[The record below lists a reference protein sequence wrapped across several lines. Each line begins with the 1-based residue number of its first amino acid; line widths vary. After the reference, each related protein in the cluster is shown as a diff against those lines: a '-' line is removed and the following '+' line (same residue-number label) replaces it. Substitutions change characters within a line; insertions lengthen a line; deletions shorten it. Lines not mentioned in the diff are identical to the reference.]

1 MKSTLLE
8 EDAGYTLWRLDF
20 ESDTDPAFQVVGEL
34 YQSRRLRSL
43 TIARALFGKRV
54 EQTKRLEFLRRWNA
68 LDDDARAM
76 LEPHLKDAAL
86 AWLQESRSSV
96 SV

>member
-1 MKSTLLE
+1 MLRTLLD

-20 ESDTDPAFQVVGEL
+20 EPDTDPAFQVVGEQ
-34 YQSRRLRSL
+34 YQSRRLRSV

-76 LEPHLKDAAL
+76 MEPHLKDEAL
-86 AWLQESRSSV
+86 TWLQEARSSV
-96 SV
+96 PA